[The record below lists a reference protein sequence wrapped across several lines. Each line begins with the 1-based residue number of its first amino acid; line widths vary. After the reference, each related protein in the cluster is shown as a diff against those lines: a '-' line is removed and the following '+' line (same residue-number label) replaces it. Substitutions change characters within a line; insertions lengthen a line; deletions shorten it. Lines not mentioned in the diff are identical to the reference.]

1 MKTLAATVVL
11 SAALALPAFAGPAGW
26 ADPLA
31 QCGER
36 CEAVIDILHPADTG
50 WLRILPPRAA
60 ETIRSIEADPALTW
74 DEDARAALDRLEAA
88 PFVFDPTAVRQGE
101 RQCTV
106 YWYGFLDEGGG
117 RVGTHRC
124 RLEWID
130 GDQLSITKVTG
141 DGLTGVFRPV
151 ESGGAIFIGRSF
163 LPDHRER
170 DYDPA
175 APLNVANQNYGNVV
189 GIAVNDGAG
198 LMLLT
203 ADLLGFTEP
212 DDTYFGLLVVE

>member
-1 MKTLAATVVL
+1 MKTPALAFAASLLLAAP
-11 SAALALPAFAGPAGW
+11 ALAGPAGW

-36 CEAVIDILHPADTG
+36 CEGVIAVLDAADAG
-50 WLRILPPRAA
+50 WLRLLPVRAA
-60 ETIRSIEADPALTW
+60 ATIRAIREDPALTW
-74 DEDARAALDRLEAA
+74 DDGARAALDQLEAA
-88 PFVFDPTAVRQGE
+88 PFSFDPAAVGQGE
-101 RQCTV
+101 RTCTV
-106 YWYGFLDEGGG
+106 YWYGFLDEAGG

-124 RLEWID
+124 KLEWVD
-130 GDQLSITKVTG
+130 GDQLSITKLTG
-141 DGLTGVFRPV
+141 DRLFGVFRPV
-151 ESGGAIFIGRSF
+151 ESGGGIFFGRSY
-163 LPDHRER
+163 LADQRER

-175 APLNVANQNYGNVV
+175 APLNAGNQNFGNVV
-189 GIAVNDGAG
+189 GIAVNDGSR